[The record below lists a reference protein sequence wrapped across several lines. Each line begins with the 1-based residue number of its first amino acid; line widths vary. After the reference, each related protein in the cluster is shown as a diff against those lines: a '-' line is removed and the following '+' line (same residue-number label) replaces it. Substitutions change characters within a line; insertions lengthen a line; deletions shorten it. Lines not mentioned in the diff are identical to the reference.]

1 MDNLNLFGGPE
12 DTGTPDH
19 NKELSSPKRKKL
31 DSSTNKQ
38 INNTSAKTDSM
49 STMSAFGGTSVTYD
63 QDEFNRKQE
72 EVDKK
77 YDSLDDVLG
86 TPKQIHTPQPQ
97 QEPKKAPVHVEK
109 VEKTAQTSVSDHAD
123 VSNQEQIPKSNNV
136 NHQQAKQAPVNVNV
150 EKIGKAIS
158 VGVDLAKSAGAFKQV
173 ANDIAADLAKTVS
186 NRKSNPVSKPV
197 TQNIEE
203 VTEEQEIPHEQTQEA
218 IDSEYRQDLHSDPV
232 PPRKPFIKQ
241 ILDGDQAAEDKV
253 DFAIEKVNYAVENV
267 GKFAKD
273 KFVSGLSFVQN
284 VKTVKKFKQGDFV
297 DYLDLRF
304 LRYNNELMLY
314 KYNGTNMS
322 LEIPSYVGNLPVTQ
336 INPGFLNFVKV
347 KSVAKSF
354 KSDNIQY
361 TSASSLKDCVGSVK
375 SIKLPNTLEVLP
387 AKIFSGCRNLRYIIV
402 PASVQMVHSKTF
414 AGCYPAAIYFEGEA
428 PVNLEYC
435 DIGRT
440 KIFCRPEFAG
450 SFANI
455 VNVNS
460 TKATEEVKEILFGEM
475 S

>member
-12 DTGTPDH
+12 DTDPTKQ
-19 NKELSSPKRKKL
+19 NKELSNPRRKKL
-31 DSSTNKQ
+31 DNTTSKRDK
-38 INNTSAKTDSM
+38 INNTGNKNASM

-63 QDEFNRKQE
+63 QDEFNRKQA

-86 TPKQIHTPQPQ
+86 APEQTQTQTIIPQ
-97 QEPKKAPVHVEK
+97 QESQPAPVQVEK
-109 VEKTAQTSVSDHAD
+109 S
-123 VSNQEQIPKSNNV
+123 IPKQSTIERSIP
-136 NHQQAKQAPVNVNV
+136 KQASM
-150 EKIGKAIS
+150 KIDTERLSKVINTGAN
-158 VGVDLAKSAGAFKQV
+158 LAKSAGTFKQV
-173 ANDIAADLAKTVS
+173 TNDMATELAKTVS
-186 NRKSNPVSKPV
+186 SKKDQQV
-197 TQNIEE
+197 FKN
-203 VTEEQEIPHEQTQEA
+203 VQEIPNEQPIPEESQEVP
-218 IDSEYRQDLHSDPV
+218 INSEFRQDLHSGPV
-232 PPRKPFIKQ
+232 PPKKSFIKQ
-241 ILDGDQAAEDKV
+241 IIDGDQAAEDKV
-253 DFAIEKVNYAVENV
+253 DFAIDKLNYAVENV

-284 VKTVKKFKQGDFV
+284 VKTVKRFKQGDFV
-297 DYLDLRF
+297 DYMDLRF

-347 KSVAKSF
+347 KSVTKSF
-354 KSDNIQY
+354 KSENIQY

-435 DIGRT
+435 NIGQT
-440 KIFCRPEFAG
+440 KIYCRPEFAG

-455 VNVNS
+455 VNVNEAR
-460 TKATEEVKEILFGEM
+460 ATEEIKEILFGEM